1 MKIHD
6 VEQGTDAWLRLR
18 MGKVTASELGNL
30 ISPTLEIRKWSTEMP
45 RTYLAAKVGEAFE
58 GTPDIEGGSWE
69 TEQGQLME
77 MESRKWYAFWSGERV
92 RQVGFIE
99 GDDGRCGCS
108 PDGLIGEDGGL
119 ELKNPQRKAHTG
131 YILNGG
137 LPKDYAVQVH
147 ASMYITGRKW
157 WRFVSYRRKSKFV
170 LTVERDEKICA
181 TIAEALAGFYAK
193 FDAAMKQLREA
204 A

>member
-1 MKIHD
+1 VKIHD
-6 VEQGTDAWLRLR
+6 VEQGSDAWLRLR

-30 ISPTLEIRKWSTEMP
+30 ISPTWEIRTGDMP
-45 RTYLAAKVGEAFE
+45 KSYLAAKVGEAFE

-77 MESRKWYAFWSGERV
+77 MESRKWYAFSSGDRV
-92 RQVGFIE
+92 KQVGFIE

-119 ELKNPQRKAHTG
+119 ELKCPQRKAHTG
-131 YILNGG
+131 YILNGV
-137 LPKDYAVQVH
+137 LPKEYAVQVH
-147 ASMYITGRKW
+147 ANMYVTGRKW

-170 LTVERDEKICA
+170 LTVERDEEKCA
-181 TIAEALAGFYAK
+181 IIAKALAAFYK
-193 FDAAMKQLREA
+193 RYDEAMHKQREA